1 MGYMMRD
8 KRLYRFYKTTTEGF
22 YSEVEGLTKR
32 QAVIRYNKA
41 QREIGYSLKECGWE
55 VME

>member
-1 MGYMMRD
+1 MMRD
-8 KRLYRFYKTTTEGF
+8 KDLYRFYKTTQEGV

-32 QAVIRYNKA
+32 QAVIRFNKA
-41 QREIGYSLKECGWE
+41 QREIGYELKECGWE

>member
-1 MGYMMRD
+1 MGSMMRD
-8 KRLYRFYKTTTEGF
+8 KTLYRFYKTTTEGF

-41 QREIGYSLKECGWE
+41 CRDIGYGLKECGWE